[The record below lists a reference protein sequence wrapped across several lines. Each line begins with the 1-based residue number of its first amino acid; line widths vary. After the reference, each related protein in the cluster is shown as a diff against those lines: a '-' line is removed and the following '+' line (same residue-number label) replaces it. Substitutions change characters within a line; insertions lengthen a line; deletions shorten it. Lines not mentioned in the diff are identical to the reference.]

1 MLAKEMADA
10 ANEAKSNF
18 LSNMSHEIRTPLT
31 AIIGFSEALLS
42 SEFDRQEHE
51 KLITTIVRNSRHLQ
65 NIINDILDLSKIE
78 SNRLE
83 HRLVDI
89 SPYSVLAEIQSLIG
103 PASRDKGLDFSINYH
118 FPLPAKVHTEPVYL
132 KQILINLCSNASKFT
147 SKGFVRVD
155 VSCDETFRHLRLTVA
170 DSGIGMTPDEVER
183 IFEPFIQADS
193 TTTREYGGTGL
204 GLAISSKLAEAI
216 GGSLHCSSEKG
227 KGSTFTLEIVN
238 ELADS
243 SGIINSMAEIRT
255 LGVLASEVSEIR
267 KLAGKVLLVEDS
279 PDNQELI
286 EMLVRRTGASIDIA
300 ADGKHGLDMALAGD
314 YDLVLM
320 DMQMPVLD
328 GLGAI
333 RLLRKNDYSGPIIS
347 LTANALLTN
356 REKCLAAGANDYLVK
371 PIETSYFYET
381 LNRYLPAAEATTAPV
396 KGESGGDRRK
406 YGEFY
411 NSPGYL
417 KIVERFRNK
426 LPQMVTE
433 LAEAVRREDWERV
446 QSQSHDLKG
455 IGGSVGM
462 PEITEVAD
470 RMNIQV
476 RSGEYAQVRHTC
488 AELEHLYQVILQQ
501 ENEETPAH

>member
-1 MLAKEMADA
+1 
-10 ANEAKSNF
+10 
-18 LSNMSHEIRTPLT
+18 
-31 AIIGFSEALLS
+31 
-42 SEFDRQEHE
+42 
-51 KLITTIVRNSRHLQ
+51 
-65 NIINDILDLSKIE
+65 
-78 SNRLE
+78 
-83 HRLVDI
+83 
-89 SPYSVLAEIQSLIG
+89 
-103 PASRDKGLDFSINYH
+103 
-118 FPLPAKVHTEPVYL
+118 
-132 KQILINLCSNASKFT
+132 
-147 SKGFVRVD
+147 
-155 VSCDETFRHLRLTVA
+155 
-170 DSGIGMTPDEVER
+170 
-183 IFEPFIQADS
+183 
-193 TTTREYGGTGL
+193 
-204 GLAISSKLAEAI
+204 
-216 GGSLHCSSEKG
+216 
-227 KGSTFTLEIVN
+227 
-238 ELADS
+238 
-243 SGIINSMAEIRT
+243 
-255 LGVLASEVSEIR
+255 
-267 KLAGKVLLVEDS
+267 
-279 PDNQELI
+279 
-286 EMLVRRTGASIDIA
+286 
-300 ADGKHGLDMALAGD
+300 MALAGD

-333 RLLRKNDYSGPIIS
+333 RLLRKSDYSGPVIS

-371 PIETSYFYET
+371 PIETTHFYET

-396 KGESGGDRRK
+396 KGKSGEDRRK

-433 LAEAVRREDWERV
+433 LAEAVRREDWEQV

-488 AELEHLYQVILQQ
+488 AELEHLYQDILQQ